1 MLRITIEEDAQS
13 PAIKLEGKIAGPW
26 VGELRSCWQSLAPS
40 LGAKKLRLDLRGVSF
55 VDAAGRE
62 LLRDI
67 YRETH
72 ADFLAD
78 TPLTQY
84 FADLAM
90 QRDARCEGK
99 GA

>member
-1 MLRITIEEDAQS
+1 MLRITVEDDAKT
-13 PAIKLEGKIAGPW
+13 PTIKLEGKIAGPW
-26 VGELRSCWQSLAPS
+26 VDVFSDCWRSLAPS
-40 LGAKKLRLDLRGVSF
+40 LGSRNLRLDLRGVSF

-67 YRETH
+67 YQKTR
-72 ADFLAD
+72 AGFLAD

-84 FADLAM
+84 FAESAM
-90 QRDARCEGK
+90 QRSSSVEEK